1 MPAQPM
7 RSARR
12 LFVPILALALAA
24 PLAACGE
31 DNDSTATEAPL
42 TGVIETE
49 RFASSLGVNLPA
61 STRTATGLYYRQ
73 LAPSTATGA
82 PVTAVNGQ
90 RVSVRY
96 TGWLANGRQ
105 FDAGTFP
112 FTLGARQVIAGWDQ
126 GIAGMRVGEQ
136 RQLIIPPSLG
146 YGAAGNGPIPGNAVL
161 VFNVELLSA
170 T

>member
-1 MPAQPM
+1 M
-7 RSARR
+7 RSVRQ

-24 PLAACGE
+24 PLAACG
-31 DNDSTATEAPL
+31 DDDDTTGTGAPL

-49 RFASSLGVNLPA
+49 SFAPALDVNLST
-61 STRTATGLYYRQ
+61 STRTVSGLYYRI
-73 LAPSTATGA
+73 LAPSTASGV
-82 PVTAVNGQ
+82 PVTAVSGQ

-105 FDAGTFP
+105 FDSNTIP

-126 GIAGMRVGEQ
+126 GIAGMRVGER
-136 RQLIIPPSLG
+136 RQLIIPPALG
-146 YGAAGNGPIPGNAVL
+146 YGAAGSPPDIPPNAVL

>member
-1 MPAQPM
+1 M
-7 RSARR
+7 RSVRR

-24 PLAACGE
+24 PVAACSDDDDDTTG
-31 DNDSTATEAPL
+31 TGAPL

-49 RFASSLGVNLPA
+49 TFAPSLAVNLPA

-73 LAPSTATGA
+73 LAPSTATGV
-82 PVTAVNGQ
+82 PVTAVTGQ

-105 FDAGTFP
+105 FDSGTIP

-126 GIAGMRVGEQ
+126 GIAGMRVGER
-136 RQLIIPPSLG
+136 RQLIIPPALG
-146 YGAAGNGPIPGNAVL
+146 YGAAGAPPDIPPNAVL

>member
-1 MPAQPM
+1 M
-7 RSARR
+7 RPVLRP
-12 LFVPILALALAA
+12 FVPILALALAA
-24 PLAACGE
+24 PVAACN
-31 DNDSTATEAPL
+31 DDDDSTGTEAPL

-49 RFASSLGVNLPA
+49 SFAPALNVNLPA
-61 STRTATGLYYRQ
+61 STRTVTGLYYRQ
-73 LAPSTATGA
+73 LAPSTASGV

-105 FDAGTFP
+105 FDSGTFP

-170 T
+170 AAP